1 MFWNKKKKHKH
12 TATTPR
18 YNKVLATVTWKYS
31 GIDTEFTTRIKF
43 KLDKPMTA
51 EQIDINVKKLK
62 AKIASDIKKNKTQLC
77 ANMELYN
84 HYYVYIRNF
93 SPKGVEWFCVIDI
106 EYNQRG

>member
-1 MFWNKKKKHKH
+1 M
-12 TATTPR
+12 PR
-18 YNKVLATVTWKYS
+18 YNKVLTTVTWKYS

-77 ANMELYN
+77 ANNM
-84 HYYVYIRNF
+84 YIRNF
-93 SPKGVEWFCVIDI
+93 SPKGVEWGKD
-106 EYNQRG
+106 YW